1 MSSGQDVGWYAVR
14 CVFSHP
20 TAEDPSAEQE
30 SSGAAYEERI
40 TLWRATS
47 GAEAIARAE
56 VEAQEYV
63 ADLGEESEYLG
74 LAQAYQLDDDP
85 VDRAEVFSLMRE
97 SELSPK
103 EYLET
108 FFSTGSELA
117 EDV

>member
-14 CVFSHP
+14 CVFGHP
-20 TAEDPSAEQE
+20 TDEGSE
-30 SSGAAYEERI
+30 GTTYEERI

-47 GAEAIARAE
+47 AAEAIARAE

-63 ADLGEESEYLG
+63 TAVGDGSSAYLG

-85 VDRAEVFSLMRE
+85 DDRAEVFSLMRD
-97 SELSPK
+97 SELEPQ

-108 FFSTGSELA
+108 FFIAGSERE